1 MADVTDQPHTLELRL
16 EIDGPDEL
24 EELERAL
31 LRARAS
37 ELTEVRRRD
46 IRVTAGYGDA
56 TTREVLD
63 DEGRR
68 ARLRH
73 DAIGKLLEAIARA
86 RR

>member
-1 MADVTDQPHTLELRL
+1 MADVTDQPRTLTIRL

-24 EELERAL
+24 DELQRAL

-68 ARLRH
+68 ARIRH

-86 RR
+86 TR